1 MPRSSARSVVR
12 VDGMTCA
19 ACERRVSRA
28 VRRIPGVVT
37 ASTSAVRGRVVV
49 VSNVP
54 LDRAAVSAAVQEAGY
69 RVGTAAWVSRDRG
82 TWTTLGIAAVLV
94 IVIGGALSEVSGRL
108 PGLLV
113 DPSSA
118 GLLLFAAL
126 GLAAGVSTCMALV
139 GGLVLAV
146 GATAMSKRSV
156 AAESGHAWALM
167 RSQAP
172 FHAGRLAGFAGF
184 GAALGAVG
192 SRVALPPVAVAA
204 LTLLAAAVMFLLG
217 VRLTEISPRLAA
229 WVPHLPEGLSR
240 LPGRV
245 GLTPAAGPLGIA
257 AAGAATFF
265 VPCGFT
271 QAVQIY
277 ALSTRSPAQAALVM
291 GVFAIGT
298 MPGLLALAGLPAV
311 ASSSFRGV
319 ALRLLGV
326 VVLGFAALNAVSVLQ
341 LTEARRPWV
350 TVQARPGPSL
360 TATSVDQTLQSVQNS
375 AGYHPGDAVIYAG
388 LPTHW
393 HLDSQDSFSCAISL
407 ESSDLGVHTVLRPG
421 HNLIELPAL
430 DPGTY
435 QYACTMGMYRG
446 TITAVPRPA

>member
-1 MPRSSARSVVR
+1 MSRSSARSVVR
-12 VDGMTCA
+12 VDGMTCV

-37 ASTSAVRGRVVV
+37 ATASAVRGRVVV
-49 VSNVP
+49 VSNGP
-54 LDRAAVSAAVQEAGY
+54 LDRARMSEAVQEAGY
-69 RVGTAAWVSRDRG
+69 RVGTPSWVTRDRA
-82 TWTTLGIAAVLV
+82 TWTTFGIAAVLV
-94 IVIGGALSEVSGRL
+94 LVAGGVLGGVSSRL

-118 GLLLFAAL
+118 GLLLFAVL

-146 GATAMSKRSV
+146 GATAMSSRST
-156 AAESGHAWALM
+156 AAGSTDAWGLM

-172 FHAGRLAGFAGF
+172 FHVGRVAGFAGF

-192 SRVALPPVAVAA
+192 SRLALPPLAVAA
-204 LTLLAAAVMFLLG
+204 LTLLAAGVMFLLG

-245 GLTPAAGPLGIA
+245 GLTPGAGPLGIA
-257 AAGAATFF
+257 ATGAATFF
-265 VPCGFT
+265 LPCGFT

-277 ALSTRSPAQAALVM
+277 ALSTSSPAQAALVM
-291 GVFAIGT
+291 GVYAIGT

-311 ASSSFRGV
+311 ASNHFRGV
-319 ALRLLGV
+319 ALRVLGV
-326 VVLGFAALNAVSVLQ
+326 GVLGFAALNAVSAVQ
-341 LTEARRPWV
+341 LTGAGRPLV
-350 TVQARPGPSL
+350 MVQATPGPSL
-360 TATSVDQTLQSVQNS
+360 TATSVDQTLRSVQDS
-375 AGYHPGDAVIYAG
+375 AGYHPGNAVVYAG
-388 LPTHW
+388 LPTFW
-393 HLDSQDSFSCAISL
+393 EIDSQEAFSCAISL
-407 ESSDLGVHTVLRPG
+407 ESSDLGVRTVLRPG
-421 HNLIELPAL
+421 RNLIELPAL
-430 DPGTY
+430 EPGTY
-435 QYACTMGMYRG
+435 RYACTMGMYRG